1 MRDYAREVA
10 AYTRG
15 RGRLFCTLKGYQPCR
30 EQERVVAESGYDPRR
45 DLDNPADSV
54 FCDHGAGFA
63 VPWNQVK
70 ARAHVDSGLRLGE
83 TGPEGET
90 PAPAQRRTYADSLAR
105 DKELQAIFE
114 RTYGKV
120 EPRAF
125 QPAKKPARTS
135 LDGEHYAIQARQA
148 GPEYLLVDGYNII
161 FAWEELQTVARDSL
175 DAARQLLMDLLSN
188 YQGFRRC
195 EVILVFDAY
204 KVPRSLGEV
213 VKYHNIYVVYTKEA
227 ETADAYIEKTT
238 YELGKKHRVRVATSD
253 GAEQLIILG
262 HGALR
267 LSASAFKAEVEQVE
281 GQISAV
287 LARNNRREKSRTV
300 ESALHRAAER
310 RDGER
315 GGG

>member
-1 MRDYAREVA
+1 M
-10 AYTRG
+10 
-15 RGRLFCTLKGYQPCR
+15 
-30 EQERVVAESGYDPRR
+30 
-45 DLDNPADSV
+45 
-54 FCDHGAGFA
+54 
-63 VPWNQVK
+63 
-70 ARAHVDSGLRLGE
+70 
-83 TGPEGET
+83 
-90 PAPAQRRTYADSLAR
+90 
-105 DKELQAIFE
+105 
-114 RTYGKV
+114 

-161 FAWEELQTVARDSL
+161 FAWEELQTVARDNL

-253 GAEQLIILG
+253 GVEQLIILG

-267 LSASAFKAEVEQVE
+267 LSASAFRQEVEQVE
-281 GQISAV
+281 GQIADI
-287 LARNNRREKSRTV
+287 LAANNRRQKTGNVR
-300 ESALHRAAER
+300 SALERAQRQTE
-310 RDGER
+310 EEKP
-315 GGG
+315 